1 MRAWDELFAVE
12 PDGTGGIRDSE
23 VELRS
28 RRSRTWYE
36 NPARIETSAQRCAW
50 VRQTGLGDRV
60 VARGSGKLKGN
71 DISFGGSD
79 VGRVELEDTAGFAR
93 CAADLYDGL
102 SPGEKR

>member
-12 PDGTGGIRDSE
+12 PDGWIDHPSAYNHAPRGKNIALTTGGIRDSE

-60 VARGSGKLKGN
+60 VARAK
-71 DISFGGSD
+71 
-79 VGRVELEDTAGFAR
+79 
-93 CAADLYDGL
+93 
-102 SPGEKR
+102 